1 MKMPECGDIIT
12 LITEEPP
19 TVIGGQSRLVGKVL
33 LVASLGG
40 GSEQFVVCSDPASI
54 LQPDGTQHTYVY
66 LDKDRWRY
74 ATKHERREFLR
85 AVTHNVTA
93 TMITNTPK
101 VKFADA
107 CKTFLQ
113 ATINPMSY
121 HIESNETIN
130 EINRGPL
137 RVVADGP
144 MYTYEPG
151 PLDPRNRMQLQDHD
165 VVPGEGFAFVKDQR
179 IRCYIDGIN
188 LILETYR
195 TDVTD
200 SKMIGYYKDQDK
212 YPYVKC
218 MFPLVP
224 WFTEDAMQR
233 FCQTSVMMIDSIDLQ
248 YLNDPEVDAD
258 DKIKH
263 LLDVTKLDF
272 NQNSWDV
279 NVKDVTNNI
288 IKTMTELKE
297 ELEFH
302 LDRLA
307 IFLANEEQ
315 PGSEA

>member
-12 LITEEPP
+12 LITEESP
-19 TVIGGQSRLVGKVL
+19 TVAGGQTRLVGKVL

-40 GSEQFVVCSDPASI
+40 GSERFVVCSDPASI
-54 LQPDGTQHTYVY
+54 LQPDGTKHTYVY

-74 ATKHERREFLR
+74 ATKHERRVFLR
-85 AVTHNVTA
+85 AVTHNVSA
-93 TMITNTPK
+93 TMITNAPK

-121 HIESNETIN
+121 HIESNTTIN
-130 EINRGPL
+130 DINQGPL

-165 VVPGEGFAFVKDQR
+165 VVPEEGHAFVKDQR
-179 IRCYIDGIN
+179 VRCYIDGIN

-195 TDVTD
+195 SDVTD
-200 SKMIGYYKDQDK
+200 SKRISYYKDQDK

-218 MFPLVP
+218 MFPLVT
-224 WFTEDAMQR
+224 WFTEDAIRR
-233 FCQTSVMMIDSIDLQ
+233 FCQTSVVMIDSIDLQ
-248 YLNDPEVDAD
+248 YLNDPEVNAE

-263 LLDVTKLDF
+263 LLDKTKLGLD
-272 NQNSWDV
+272 QNSWDV
-279 NVKDVTNNI
+279 NVKDVTNSI
-288 IKTMTELKE
+288 IKTMTDLKE

-307 IFLANEEQ
+307 ILLANEER
-315 PGSEA
+315 PGCEA